1 MATTKLETT
10 GKVARSMRNWTA
22 SLVVEPLWHHLFCW
36 KAARVR
42 RPWTLKV
49 VKYPFYWTV
58 CMYVC
63 MYVAFD
69 EMNEVEGKTT
79 ERAASPSSTSS
90 STVGLTST
98 TDSLSQVSVSSSSSH
113 SDTQQPLESNNS
125 APDKTQSDSKE
136 GICLW
141 CICVQVIIQVV

>member
-1 MATTKLETT
+1 
-10 GKVARSMRNWTA
+10 
-22 SLVVEPLWHHLFCW
+22 
-36 KAARVR
+36 
-42 RPWTLKV
+42 
-49 VKYPFYWTV
+49 
-58 CMYVC
+58 MYVC